1 MVNPE
6 LAFGELRPLM
16 FSVAYRMLGS
26 ITEAEDVVQ
35 EACLRMHAGA
45 PGVLRSPEAYAVTV
59 TARLAIDALRSARR
73 RRERYIGPWLPDP
86 LAGPDQADPAWRFE
100 MDETVSVAFLVLLEK
115 LTPVE
120 RAVFLLREVFGYPY
134 ADVAD
139 VAGKSEAACRQ
150 ALHRARQHLRDSHA
164 RFVVP
169 AAERDRLAG
178 RFFAAVRDGD
188 LAGLEAML
196 SDDVVFYGDGGGQA
210 PAVREPVRGPARV
223 ARFVLGLARQARRL
237 GIQLEPVQVNGQ
249 PGARALAPDGT
260 IQAVLSLDISNSRV
274 GAIYNQINPGKLSHL
289 AARTPRIS
297 TPATPADQVT
307 GGRGEGR
314 EKAG

>member
-1 MVNPE
+1 MSFRRPACACTRARRGFCAPLRRTRLLSRPGWRSTLCGR
-6 LAFGELRPLM
+6 LAVAVSGTSARGCPIRWPDPIRPT
-16 FSVAYRMLGS
+16 RRGGS
-26 ITEAEDVVQ
+26 RWTRRCPWPSWSCWKSSRRWSGHC
-35 EACLRMHAGA
+35 CLRG
-45 PGVLRSPEAYAVTV
+45 
-59 TARLAIDALRSARR
+59 I
-73 RRERYIGPWLPDP
+73 
-86 LAGPDQADPAWRFE
+86 
-100 MDETVSVAFLVLLEK
+100 
-115 LTPVE
+115 
-120 RAVFLLREVFGYPY
+120 GYPY

-150 ALHRARQHLRDSHA
+150 ALHRARQHLRDSPPLLLCA
-164 RFVVP
+164 

-210 PAVREPVRGPARV
+210 PAVREPVRGPRV

-260 IQAVLSLDISNSRV
+260 IQAVLSLDISDSRV

-289 AARTPRIS
+289 AARTPRIEHS
-297 TPATPADQVT
+297 SHPRRP
-307 GGRGEGR
+307 GHGRSRRGP
-314 EKAG
+314 

>member
-1 MVNPE
+1 MTGARDCIGIMADPG
-6 LAFGELRPLM
+6 LALAELRPLM

-26 ITEAEDVVQ
+26 VTEAEDVVQ
-35 EACLRMHAGA
+35 EASLRMHASA
-45 PGVLRSPEAYAVTV
+45 PEGLRSAEAYAVTV
-59 TARLAIDALRSARR
+59 TTRLAIDALRSARR

-86 LAGPDQADPAWRFE
+86 LAGPDQADPAWRLE
-100 MDETVSVAFLVLLEK
+100 MDETVSVAFLIMLEK

-120 RAVFLLREVFGYPY
+120 RAVFLLREVFGYGY
-134 ADVAD
+134 ADVAA

-150 ALHRARQHLRDSHA
+150 ALHRARQHLRDSRS

-169 AAERDRLAG
+169 AAERERLAG

-188 LAGLEAML
+188 LAGLEAVL
-196 SDDVVFYGDGGGQA
+196 SDEVVFYGDGGGEA
-210 PAVREPVRGPARV
+210 PAVREPVHGPARV

-260 IQAVLSLDISNSRV
+260 IQGVLALDVSGGRV
-274 GAIYNQINPGKLSHL
+274 SAIYNQINPRKLSHL
-289 AARTPRIS
+289 ARQDTPP
-297 TPATPADQVT
+297 PAGHGPE
-307 GGRGEGR
+307 RLP
-314 EKAG
+314 